1 MAGITLAIAT
11 ARLAEYLD
19 AEEKILG
26 GQEYVIGSRRLKRAD
41 LAEVRAGIVMWDQRV
56 KALSSLSRGGRSL
69 TLRPRF

>member
-1 MAGITLAIAT
+1 MAGISLAIAT

-56 KALSSLSRGGRSL
+56 KALSSLSRSGRSL